1 MMQPLLDAGNEAVIP
16 SAIYTVPIGTR
27 NRNISGWRHHV
38 ANFNGKRARELAP
51 FVLLILVFVFFGLT
65 GHDPWKADEAYVF
78 GVIHTM
84 DISGNWLIPT
94 VGGEPFME
102 KPPLYYWVAAG
113 CMRLLS
119 GWMDEPD
126 AARMASGLFMLIT
139 CWAVAAATRDW
150 WGRGVGR
157 YAPLLVLACL
167 GTLTQTHMMM
177 PDVPLLT
184 GFALSAWGFS
194 RLLQQPMTGGI
205 LLGLG
210 TGISFLSKGIL
221 GPAVI
226 GLTGVLLPVCF
237 AQWRRMNY
245 FRGLLVAFLTALP
258 FLVIWP
264 GLLFL
269 RAPTLFH
276 VWFWDNNFGR
286 FFGFSEVHTGTEHQ
300 PGFWWQTLPWFTF
313 PALPL
318 AALVLWSR
326 RREIVA
332 HAGMQYALIA
342 FAVPM
347 LVLITSESVRAIY
360 ALPLLVPLA
369 IMAAPSVLLI
379 NARFDRFWAGS
390 SIALFGV
397 MAAVIWSIWGIMMRT
412 DAPPIWRWLL
422 RVLPGDFEPDFEPWT
437 LTVAVL
443 VTVGACIALWQFSKL
458 PGRGLT
464 AWLTGLT
471 LTWALLSSLLMPWLD
486 YGKSYRTVFEEIPWP
501 AGVNCVESIGLG
513 ESERAMLHYV
523 AGRVT
528 ARLEVLPSA
537 QCNTLLMQGYVPIGN
552 GVVDPDRWEK
562 IWEGARPGDT
572 WQRFWLF
579 RERRSVASMQLTNR
593 RNAAQ
598 F

>member
-1 MMQPLLDAGNEAVIP
+1 MQPAIFPNRSQSLAP
-16 SAIYTVPIGTR
+16 S
-27 NRNISGWRHHV
+27 WR
-38 ANFNGKRARELAP
+38 ANWSRPQTERLRELAP

-84 DISGNWLIPT
+84 DVSGDWLIPI

-102 KPPLYYWVAAG
+102 KPPLYYWIAG
-113 CMRLLS
+113 GFMRLLS
-119 GWMDEPD
+119 GWMGEPD
-126 AARMASGLFMLIT
+126 AARMASGFFMLVT
-139 CWAVAAATRDW
+139 CWSVAAATRVW
-150 WGRGVGR
+150 WGARAGR

-177 PDVPLLT
+177 PDVSLLT
-184 GFALSAWGFS
+184 GFALSAWGYS
-194 RLLQQPMTGGI
+194 QILQRPTAGGI
-205 LLGLG
+205 LLGIG
-210 TGISFLSKGIL
+210 VGVSFLSKGIL

-226 GLTGVLLPVCF
+226 GLTGVVLPACF
-237 AQWRRMNY
+237 AQWRQGGY
-245 FRGLLVAFLTALP
+245 LRGLMVALATALP
-258 FLVIWP
+258 FLIIWP
-264 GLLFL
+264 TLLYV

-276 VWFWDNNFGR
+276 VWIWDNNFGR
-286 FFGFSEVHTGTEHQ
+286 FFGFSAVHHGTEHP

-318 AALVLWSR
+318 AAFALWR
-326 RREIVA
+326 QRHVA
-332 HAGMQYALIA
+332 LSHGGTQYALVA
-342 FAVPM
+342 FAVP
-347 LVLITSESVRAIY
+347 LAVLITSESVRAIY

-369 IMAAPSVLLI
+369 IMAASSVFSI
-379 NARFDRFWAGS
+379 SRRFDQFWARS
-390 SIALFGV
+390 SMVLFGLLAVLIWTVWGV
-397 MAAVIWSIWGIMMRT
+397 MMAT

-437 LTVAVL
+437 FAAALTVTA
-443 VTVGACIALWQFSKL
+443 GALFALRLFGRM

-486 YGKSYRTVFEEIPWP
+486 YGKSYRSVFEDIPWP
-501 AGVNCVESIGLG
+501 ANINCVASLGLG

-528 ARLEVLPSA
+528 ARREILPEA
-537 QCNTLLMQGYVPIGN
+537 DCNTLLMQGYVPIGN
-552 GVVDPDRWEK
+552 AVVDPVKWDK
-562 IWEGARPGDT
+562 IWEGARPGDD

-579 RERRSVASMQLTNR
+579 RARQPVAQVHSVEIGAQ
-593 RNAAQ
+593 AAAPR
-598 F
+598 